1 MAQPQSVVDRFISE
15 IGTLESSFNSNLS
28 RVVDGLS
35 GLSDRQLI
43 DAIGQLNLFDELI
56 NAGYGDAL
64 NNLENGYGELL
75 QDSIA
80 LAQSRGIAFTVGEG
94 LQGLQTLQELKTAE
108 LLGKAQ
114 EHSTTLTNL
123 IFENLYNGRPSN
135 EVVDLLTQTK
145 LADYQLNVA
154 VDTAIKTFDDT
165 ARYQVFK
172 GQDIRWTYFGVLDD
186 RTRDSWRE
194 TILNEPKEGYT
205 EEQIKSKKVRTK
217 FGTRGGFNCRH
228 SWTLKA

>member
-1 MAQPQSVVDRFISE
+1 MAETQSVVNQFIQN
-15 IGTLESSFNSNLS
+15 IQQTESSFNNNLAT
-28 RVVDGLS
+28 VVNGLS

-56 NAGYGDAL
+56 NAGYGNAL

-80 LAQSRGIAFTVGEG
+80 LAQSRGIAFTTGEG
-94 LQGLQTLQELKTAE
+94 LQGLKTLQELQTAD
-108 LLGKAQ
+108 LLGEAQ
-114 EHSTTLTNL
+114 RHSTKLTNL
-123 IFENLYNGRPSN
+123 IFQNLYNGRPSN
-135 EVVDLLTQTK
+135 EVGDLLTQTK

-172 GQDIRWTYFGVLDD
+172 GQDVRWTYFGVLDD
-186 RTRDSWRE
+186 RTRDSCRE

>member
-94 LQGLQTLQELKTAE
+94 LQGLQTLQELNTAD
-108 LLGKAQ
+108 LLGEAQ
-114 EHSTTLTNL
+114 AHSTKLTNL
-123 IFENLYNGRPSN
+123 IFQNLYNGRPSK
-135 EVVDLLTQTK
+135 EIVDELVNVK
-145 LADYQLNVA
+145 LKDYRMNVA

-172 GQDIRWTYFGVLDD
+172 GQDVRWTYFGVLDE
-186 RTRDSWRE
+186 RTRDVCRE
-194 TILNEPKEGYT
+194 TIRNEPPEGYT
-205 EEQIKSKKVRTK
+205 EEEVNNLKTP
-217 FGTRGGFNCRH
+217 FGLRGGFNCRH

>member
-94 LQGLQTLQELKTAE
+94 LQGLQTLQELNTAD
-108 LLGKAQ
+108 LLGEAQ
-114 EHSTTLTNL
+114 AHSTKLTNL
-123 IFENLYNGRPSN
+123 IFQNLYNGRPSN

-172 GQDIRWTYFGVLDD
+172 GQDVRWTYFGPNDT
-186 RTRDSWRE
+186 RTRDICKQ
-194 TILNEPKEGYT
+194 TILNEPAEGYT
-205 EEQIKSKKVRTK
+205 EEEVNNLKTP
-217 FGTRGGFNCRH
+217 FGFRGGFNCRH

>member
-28 RVVDGLS
+28 KVVDGLS
-35 GLSDRQLI
+35 GLSDRELI

-80 LAQSRGIAFTVGEG
+80 LAQSRRIAFTVGEG
-94 LQGLQTLQELKTAE
+94 LQGLQTLQELNTAE

-123 IFENLYNGRPSN
+123 IFQNLYNGRSS
-135 EVVDLLTQTK
+135 EEIVDELVK
-145 LADYQLNVA
+145 LKLKDYRMNVA

-172 GQDIRWTYFGVLDD
+172 GQDVRWTYFGPDD
-186 RTRDSWRE
+186 TRTRDE
-194 TILNEPKEGYT
+194 CKKTIRNEPPEGYT
-205 EEQIKSKKVRTK
+205 EDQVNKLKTT
-217 FGTRGGFNCRH
+217 FGRRGGFNCRH

>member
-80 LAQSRGIAFTVGEG
+80 LAQSRGIAFNVGEG

-154 VDTAIKTFDDT
+154 VDTAIKTFDDS

-172 GQDIRWTYFGVLDD
+172 GQDVRWTYFGPNDS
-186 RTRDSWRE
+186 RTRDE
-194 TILNEPKEGYT
+194 CKQTILNEPLEGYT
-205 EEQIKSKKVRTK
+205 EEEVNNLKTP
-217 FGTRGGFNCRH
+217 FGLRGGFNCRH

>member
-80 LAQSRGIAFTVGEG
+80 LAESRGIAFTVGEG
-94 LQGLQTLQELKTAE
+94 LQGLQTLQELNTAD
-108 LLGKAQ
+108 LLGEAQ
-114 EHSTTLTNL
+114 AHSTKLTNL
-123 IFENLYNGRPSN
+123 IFQNLYNGRSSK
-135 EVVDLLTQTK
+135 EIVDELVNVK
-145 LADYQLNVA
+145 LKDYRMNVA

-172 GQDIRWTYFGVLDD
+172 GQDVRWTYFGPNDT
-186 RTRDSWRE
+186 RTRDICKQ
-194 TILNEPKEGYT
+194 TILNEPAEGYT
-205 EEQIKSKKVRTK
+205 EEEVNNLKTP
-217 FGTRGGFNCRH
+217 FGLRGGFNCRH